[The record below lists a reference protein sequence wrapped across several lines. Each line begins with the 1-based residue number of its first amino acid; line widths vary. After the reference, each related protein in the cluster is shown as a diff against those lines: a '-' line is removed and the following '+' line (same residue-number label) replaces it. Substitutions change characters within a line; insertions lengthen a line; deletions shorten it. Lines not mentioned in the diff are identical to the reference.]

1 MSAKMPFTALLTF
14 RGDSDLI
21 ARLKHRD
28 PEVMGV
34 LYDRFG
40 KTAFDLILRI
50 VKDREVAEDLLAE
63 TFVEAWNRAPG
74 FGEDHGFLGLWIF
87 ALARNHSLEY
97 LRSSS
102 KRPFRTD
109 STEGLLQQ
117 PRMFENLLTIDHAL
131 DRVREMRQAF
141 TTLDE
146 NERQVLQLAY
156 FEGLTENEIAAR
168 LEQPPSVAGNWI
180 RTALEKLRAPGAITN
195 S

>member
-1 MSAKMPFTALLTF
+1 MSAKMPFAALLTF

-28 PEVMGV
+28 SEAMGI

-74 FGEDHGFLGLWIF
+74 FGEDHGSLGLWIF
-87 ALARNHSLEY
+87 AFARNHSLEY

-109 STEGLLQQ
+109 STGGLLEQ
-117 PRMFENLLTIDHAL
+117 PRMFENFFTIDHAL

-141 TTLDE
+141 TALED

-156 FEGLTENEIAAR
+156 FEGLTESEIAAR
-168 LEQPPSVAGNWI
+168 LEQPPSVAGSWI
-180 RTALEKLRAPGAITN
+180 RTALEKLRGGGAVTN